1 MARRNRRRA
10 KTRTVTRRRRR
21 LPSRKKVSKS
31 IGSQWGKI
39 SKGAGV
45 LAFLSNVTGSDMAA
59 SAGQPIGARAQNFLN
74 SLSGRVT
81 GFTPFKNAA
90 GANIPQTISLDNI
103 FNKWTG
109 IGGAS
114 FIYGLLPLKQL
125 PHKGK
130 AKTLGKSL
138 LSAGIL
144 SGLFMPGSGNPH
156 NTNLISSRPALALSS
171 TEVSYT

>member
-1 MARRNRRRA
+1 MAKRRRA
-10 KTRTVTRRRRR
+10 RARTVTRRRSR

-59 SAGQPIGARAQNFLN
+59 SAGQPIGGRAQNFGN
-74 SLSGRVT
+74 SLLGRIT
-81 GFTPFKNAA
+81 GFIPFKNAA
-90 GANIPQTISLDNI
+90 GADITQTIGIDGI
-103 FNKWTG
+103 FNKFSG
-109 IGGAS
+109 IGLGTL
-114 FIYGLLPLKQL
+114 IYGMLPVRML

-138 LSAGIL
+138 LTAGVL
-144 SGLFMPGSGNPH
+144 SGLFMSTNNH
-156 NTNLISSRPALALSS
+156 SSNLISSTPITVASS
-171 TEVSYT
+171 EVSYT

>member
-1 MARRNRRRA
+1 
-10 KTRTVTRRRRR
+10 
-21 LPSRKKVSKS
+21 
-31 IGSQWGKI
+31 
-39 SKGAGV
+39 
-45 LAFLSNVTGSDMAA
+45 MAA
-59 SAGQPIGARAQNFLN
+59 STGQPIGVRAQNFLN

-81 GFTPFKNAA
+81 GFTPFKNAP
-90 GANIPQTISLDNI
+90 GANTPQTIGIENI
-103 FNKWTG
+103 FNKWSG
-109 IGGAS
+109 IGAAS

-156 NTNLISSRPALALSS
+156 NTNLLTSRPAITVSS
-171 TEVSYT
+171 SEVSYT

>member
-1 MARRNRRRA
+1 MAKRRRA

-45 LAFLSNVTGSDMAA
+45 LAFLSNVTGSDMSA
-59 SAGQPIGARAQNFLN
+59 SAGQPIGARAQNFGN
-74 SLSGRVT
+74 SLFGRIS
-81 GFTPFKNAA
+81 GFTPFKNAP
-90 GANIPQTISLDNI
+90 GANTPQTVGIDGI
-103 FNKWTG
+103 FNKWSG
-109 IGGAS
+109 IGLAS
-114 FIYGLLPLKQL
+114 TVYGMLPVKML

-138 LSAGIL
+138 LTAGIL
-144 SGLFMPGSGNPH
+144 SGIFMPT
-156 NTNLISSRPALALSS
+156 NTHSNLISPSRAITVSS
-171 TEVSYT
+171 SEVSYT

>member
-1 MARRNRRRA
+1 MAKRRRRA
-10 KTRTVTRRRRR
+10 RTRTVTRRRRR

-59 SAGQPIGARAQNFLN
+59 STGQPIGARAQNFGN
-74 SLSGRVT
+74 SLLGRIS
-81 GFTPFKNAA
+81 GFTPFKNAP
-90 GANIPQTISLDNI
+90 GANTPQTIGIDGI
-103 FNKWTG
+103 FNKWSG
-109 IGGAS
+109 IGLSS
-114 FIYGLLPLKQL
+114 FVYGMLPIKQL

-138 LSAGIL
+138 LTAGIL
-144 SGLFMPGSGNPH
+144 SGIFMPT
-156 NTNLISSRPALALSS
+156 NTHSNLITSSPAITVSS
-171 TEVSYT
+171 SQVSYT

>member
-1 MARRNRRRA
+1 LARRGRRRRA
-10 KTRTVTRRRRR
+10 RTRTVTRRRRNV
-21 LPSRKKVSKS
+21 KKRVGKS

-59 SAGQPIGARAQNFLN
+59 STGQPIGARAQNFLN

-103 FNKWTG
+103 FNKWSG
-109 IGGAS
+109 IGAAS
-114 FIYGLLPLKQL
+114 FIYGLLPVKQL
-125 PHKGK
+125 PHKSK

-144 SGLFMPGSGNPH
+144 SGLFMPGNPH
-156 NTNLISSRPALALSS
+156 TTNLLTSTPAMVVSSS
-171 TEVSYT
+171 EVSYT

>member
-1 MARRNRRRA
+1 LARRGRKRA
-10 KTRTVTRRRRR
+10 RTVTRRRRR

-59 SAGQPIGARAQNFLN
+59 STGQPIGARAQNFGN
-74 SLSGRVT
+74 SLLGRIT

-90 GANIPQTISLDNI
+90 GANTPQTISIDGI
-103 FNKWTG
+103 FNKWSG
-109 IGGAS
+109 IGAAS
-114 FIYGLLPLKQL
+114 FIYGLLPLKAL

-144 SGLFMPGSGNPH
+144 SGIFMPTGNPH
-156 NTNLISSRPALALSS
+156 NTNLLTSRPALTVSS
-171 TEVSYT
+171 SQVSYT